1 MSSRCNVS
9 TNYTPEEIQEYL
21 AALQHEST
29 LDFIP
34 ALVFLSLLIVVGI
47 AGNTLVLVVY
57 KTKMTRTLRVLIIH
71 LAFFDLLADILVIPG
86 EIYDMFHVWNFKL
99 PTVCKIRRFY
109 SATFIISSALI
120 LVAIATASIKFS
132 MTRYKVVCGSLGNHL
147 TLAQTKLLSIAIVMV
162 SSLIATPYAI
172 IQGSQTVKTPD
183 PLITGSFCQ
192 VDDSYTKTIWPTVNS
207 IAWLVMFIFCSLLI
221 VKCYVCIGK
230 TTWKQTGLCARNR
243 KSAFRRDSS

>member
-109 SATFIISSALI
+109 SATFIISSALV
-120 LVAIATASIKFS
+120 LVAIATASSVQAASPVSVQAASPDSVQAASPDSVQAASPDSVQAASPDSVQAASPDSVDALKG
-132 MTRYKVVCGSLGNHL
+132 TSLAVYQL
-147 TLAQTKLLSIAIVMV
+147 LLLSYTSFRTLATF
-162 SSLIATPYAI
+162 
-172 IQGSQTVKTPD
+172 GD
-183 PLITGSFCQ
+183 
-192 VDDSYTKTIWPTVNS
+192 
-207 IAWLVMFIFCSLLI
+207 
-221 VKCYVCIGK
+221 
-230 TTWKQTGLCARNR
+230 
-243 KSAFRRDSS
+243 